1 MKKLIAMMLVVMM
14 TVGLFAGCGAEK
26 PAEPTQAPANAAPET
41 AAPEAAA
48 PAEAENIT
56 LTVWGPQED
65 QVDDNSWLPQMC
77 QKFASEHPEWNIT
90 FKYGVCPEG
99 DASKNVTA
107 DASAAADVYLFA
119 NDQLGTLVQ
128 AKAIAQLGGKY
139 LDEVKAENDATMMA
153 SVTAADGGVYGVPFT
168 SNTWFM
174 FYNKAIFTDED
185 VKSLDTMLEKGKV
198 AFPMTNS
205 WYNAAFYLANGGT
218 MFGDNGNDGAAGIQF
233 GGENGAAVTKYLVN
247 LAANPN
253 FVNDVSGAG
262 LDGLRNG
269 TVGAIF
275 SGSWDAAAVQEALGE
290 NFGAAQ
296 LPTVTIDGE
305 AKQLKAFAGSKAVG
319 VNPNCK
325 NPQAAV
331 ALAVY
336 LGSAEAQKA
345 HYEMRGVIPCAVSLL
360 EDEVIKND
368 AVAVAQANTVANTAI
383 LQPSIPEMTAYWDP
397 AQHMGEAIV
406 NGEVTADNAAEKTDL
421 FVESLNNAGL

>member
-1 MKKLIAMMLVVMM
+1 MKKMIAMLLAVMM
-14 TVGLFAGCGAEK
+14 VVGLFAGCGSQE
-26 PAEPTQAPANAAPET
+26 PTPTQAAAPTGTPET
-41 AAPEAAA
+41 AAAEAPAAA
-48 PAEAENIT
+48 EDIT
-56 LTVWGPQED
+56 LTVWAPQED
-65 QVDDNSWLPQMC
+65 QVDDNSWLPKMC
-77 QKFASEHPEWNIT
+77 QQFAAQHPEWNIT
-90 FKYGVCPEG
+90 FKYGVCSEG

-174 FYNKAIFTDED
+174 FYNKAIFNEED
-185 VKSLDTMLEKGKV
+185 IKSLDAMLEKGKV
-198 AFPMTNS
+198 AFPLTNS

-218 MFGDNGNDGAAGIQF
+218 MFGENGNDGAAGIQF
-233 GGENGAAVTKYLVN
+233 GGENGVAATEYLVN

-296 LPTVTIDGE
+296 LPTVTIGGE
-305 AKQLKAFAGSKAVG
+305 AKQMMAFAGSKAVG
-319 VNPNCK
+319 VNPNSK

-360 EDEVIKND
+360 EDEAIKSD
-368 AVAVAQANTVANTAI
+368 AVAVAQANTVSNTAI
-383 LQPSIPEMTAYWDP
+383 LQPSIPEMGAYWDP

-406 NGEVTADNAAEKTDL
+406 NGEVTAANAAEKTDL
-421 FVESLNNAGL
+421 FMESLNSAGL